1 MSTGRNYRVLTA
13 EKRHLF
19 TVKENLGQEMRA
31 NFMGGMLGQ
40 QGSAFGLGSATMG
53 RSTFVWTVHDPAGT
67 PRGRITFQIS
77 GYHAVSVLTDSAGV
91 PVLQV
96 DVNRGLVG
104 GLTATAALPDGRPM
118 FQTHG
123 NLIRHNFSIL
133 DPSGRELAKIHEAW
147 ASVRD
152 TYSLDLVAN
161 VDPLGPLDLRHPH
174 RPREGSEVSLQ
185 RSTRGPAPRA
195 DGGPSLAQP
204 GDLPILSAVRSD
216 GAAP

>member
-1 MSTGRNYRVLTA
+1 
-13 EKRHLF
+13 
-19 TVKENLGQEMRA
+19 MRA

-67 PRGRITFQIS
+67 PRGRITFQLS

-161 VDPLGPLDLRHPH
+161 VDPLGPLIFAILID
-174 RPREGSEVSLQ
+174 REKE
-185 RSTRGPAPRA
+185 AK
-195 DGGPSLAQP
+195 
-204 GDLPILSAVRSD
+204 
-216 GAAP
+216 